1 MARVKRGVT
10 AKARHRK
17 ILDQAKGYYNAR
29 RKVFRAAKQ
38 AVIKAGQY
46 SFRDRRV
53 RKRECRCF
61 WITALNGARERAVV
75 QPRDE
80 RAVARADRG
89 RSQSA
94 RRHRRARPRGLR
106 RSRCCRERSTRRLNS
121 RYVGELAVSSIAEL
135 LGQAESAVRAA
146 EDLAGLDAVRV
157 QFLGKKGL
165 FTAQLQG
172 IGKLPPAEIPAA
184 GKAINDA
191 KSALTAAIEA
201 RRETLEALE
210 LERQLAADALDVTL
224 PGRGTAPGQL
234 HPVTRTL
241 RRMVEILGHA
251 GFDVHTGPE
260 VEDDFHNFTALNI
273 PDDHPARAMH
283 DTFYLRSGLLLRT
296 HTSPVQI
303 RALKEHGAPIRL
315 IAPGRVYRRD
325 SDLTHTPMFTQ
336 VEGLVID
343 RRVSFANLKAVLYD
357 FVSKFFERQVEL
369 RFRPSYFP
377 FTEPSAE
384 VDVRSESGRW
394 LEILGCGMVH
404 PNVLRNANI
413 DPSIWSGYAFG
424 MGVERLTM
432 LRYGVDDLRAFFE
445 NDLRFLE
452 QFA

>member
-1 MARVKRGVT
+1 V
-10 AKARHRK
+10 
-17 ILDQAKGYYNAR
+17 
-29 RKVFRAAKQ
+29 
-38 AVIKAGQY
+38 
-46 SFRDRRV
+46 
-53 RKRECRCF
+53 
-61 WITALNGARERAVV
+61 
-75 QPRDE
+75 
-80 RAVARADRG
+80 
-89 RSQSA
+89 
-94 RRHRRARPRGLR
+94 
-106 RSRCCRERSTRRLNS
+106 STIAQL
-121 RYVGELAVSSIAEL
+121 LA
-135 LGQAESAVRAA
+135 QAETAVQTAA
-146 EDLAGLDAVRV
+146 DLAALDAVRV
-157 QFLGKKGL
+157 QFLGKKGVL
-165 FTAQLQG
+165 TAQLREVG
-172 IGKLPPAEIPAA
+172 RLPAAEIPAA

-191 KSALTAAIEA
+191 KTALTAAIEA
-201 RRETLEALE
+201 RHAE
-210 LERQLAADALDVTL
+210 LESQRIAVELSADALDVTL
-224 PGRGTAPGQL
+224 RGRGETPGQL

-241 RRMVEILGHA
+241 RRMVTILGHA

-273 PDDHPARAMH
+273 PANHPARALH

-303 RALKEHGAPIRL
+303 RALKTHGAPIRL

-336 VEGLVID
+336 VEGLLID
-343 RRVSFANLKAVLYD
+343 RNVSFANLKALLYD
-357 FVSKFFERQVEL
+357 FVSKFFEREVEL

-404 PNVLRNANI
+404 PNVLHNVGV
-413 DPSIWSGYAFG
+413 DPNEFNGYAFG

-452 QFA
+452 QFG